1 MTALARYHAA
11 NLPDLMEKI
20 KTNGIFM
27 DDYFDRFFNETTTN
41 YPPYN
46 LVQVSNTQSR
56 LEVALAGFKK
66 KEVKVYT
73 EYGKL
78 TIEANVDEKEEA
90 TFLHRGLA
98 RRSFT
103 RSWAIPDDTEV
114 REVKFSDGLLT
125 VELGKIVPE
134 HHARKD
140 YL

>member
-103 RSWAIPDDTEV
+103 RAWAIPDDTEV
-114 REVKFSDGLLT
+114 REVKFTDGLLT

>member
-56 LEVALAGFKK
+56 LEVSLAGFKK

-78 TIEANVDEKEEA
+78 TIEANVDEKVEA

-114 REVKFSDGLLT
+114 REVKFTDGLLT
-125 VELGKIVPE
+125 VELGKVVPE

>member
-20 KTNGIFM
+20 RTNGIFM

-125 VELGKIVPE
+125 VELGKVVPE